1 MSKSGAQ
8 KSGARLSARYLLR
21 LALIGIVVTTLLM
34 SVVMWWEVND
44 AAYRFERE
52 SLATH
57 DLVSR
62 RLSESEAVLSGLAA
76 LHHALD
82 EVGRDQLSLYASEM
96 LGRYPHIGYIEYQE
110 RVLRQEVAEF
120 EKSLQAEG
128 YPSYRV
134 WERQAGQHQP
144 VAERPFY
151 YPIVFIEPLEP
162 ERAQMLG
169 YDVYSDT
176 DLHRAIDKA
185 ISSGDVSASAPFKL
199 MNGQQV
205 YTLFKVVYSGL
216 EFPNNDVQ
224 KFIRARR
231 LVSLLVKAEY
241 LLASSDFLTPDANIT
256 LSYPVEV
263 LREEISH
270 KEISRELFRIES
282 TRQVNRALRWVLPE
296 LKFSRMLDGDGQ
308 PFLLV
313 IKKQLGAEIFR
324 LDILAGISLF
334 SLLLIML
341 LYMRRRFVLERE
353 HSRDILFQHREQ
365 AEITLH
371 SIADA
376 VITTDAQGRVEHMNA
391 TAEQIAG
398 WSLAQARGKE
408 LSQVLPLR
416 DEHTE
421 GVVLNPVAE
430 CIREGRTARLSE
442 AVILRGRQGGESLIM
457 ANASPIRD
465 RDGQIIGAV
474 LVFHDVSKERQME
487 QQLAYQASHD
497 ALTGLLDRGEFERRL
512 NAALHS
518 AKTSGRQH
526 ALCYM
531 DLDQFKV
538 VNDACGHAAG
548 DELLVQLS
556 ALLMATV
563 RDTDILARLGGD
575 EFAVLLMDCPLELAA
590 NKAESLRDVVKAFR
604 FIWQGKRFDVGFGIG
619 VVPVTENSGT
629 TTDVL
634 RAADIACY
642 AAKSK
647 GRNQVFVYES
657 GNPELE
663 KRRGEMRWAT
673 RIGEAL
679 EKKQFWLYYQAIKP
693 ISAEEPGLFHCE
705 LLMRRE
711 DEKGELASPEAF
723 IPAAERFNLMPDIDR
738 WVVSTA
744 LPKITELARQAAQ
757 NGGRVLCG
765 INLSGQSLGDET
777 FYDYV
782 SGLMDTHG
790 VPAEAVCFEIT
801 ETSAISNLDV
811 ALTFIQKMRARGCR
825 FALDDFG
832 TGVSSFS
839 YLKKLPLDYV
849 KIDGSFIRE
858 LLHEP
863 VDEVMVESINRI
875 AHTLGIKTIAEYVEN
890 DALLKRLR
898 ELGTDYAQGYAIAR
912 PAPLD
917 ERLRGTAAD

>member
-1 MSKSGAQ
+1 MTRSGVWKS
-8 KSGARLSARYLLR
+8 SVRLSTKYLLH
-21 LALIGIVVTTLLM
+21 LALIGIVMGVLLV
-34 SVVMWWEVND
+34 SVMVWWEIND
-44 AAYRFERE
+44 ATLRFERE

-62 RLSESEAVLSGLAA
+62 RLSESEAVLSGLVA
-76 LHHALD
+76 LHHAFD
-82 EVGRDQLSLYASEM
+82 EVDREQLSLYASEM

-110 RVLRQEVAEF
+110 RVLRQDVAGV
-120 EKSLQAEG
+120 EKSLRAEN
-128 YPSYRV
+128 YLSYHI
-134 WERQAGQHQP
+134 WERQAGRRQP

-151 YPIVFIEPLEP
+151 YPIAFIEPLEP
-162 ERAQMLG
+162 GRAQMLG

-176 DLHRAIDKA
+176 DFRRAIDKA
-185 ISSGDVSASAPFKL
+185 IGSGDVSASAPFKL
-199 MNGQQV
+199 FNGQQV
-205 YTLFKVVYSGL
+205 YTLFKVVYSGIEL
-216 EFPNNDVQ
+216 VRKDAPKLTRE
-224 KFIRARR
+224 RR
-231 LVSLLVKAEY
+231 LVSLVVKAEY
-241 LLASSDFLTPDANIT
+241 MLASSDFLTPGASIK
-256 LSYPVEV
+256 LSYQAEV
-263 LREEISH
+263 SR
-270 KEISRELFRIES
+270 KGISRELSRIDS
-282 TRQVNRALRWVLPE
+282 TRQVRRVLRWVLPE
-296 LKFSRMLDGDGQ
+296 LEFSRMLDGDGQ

-313 IKKQLGAEIFR
+313 IKKQLGAEVFR
-324 LDILAGISLF
+324 LDMLAGISLF
-334 SLLLIML
+334 SLLFILL

-353 HSRDILFQHREQ
+353 HSKDILFQHREQ
-365 AEITLH
+365 AAITLH

-376 VITTDAQGRVEHMNA
+376 VITTDAGGRVEHMNA
-391 TAEQIAG
+391 TAEQITG
-398 WSLAQARGKE
+398 WPLAQARGRE
-408 LSQVLPLR
+408 LSHVLPLK
-416 DEHTE
+416 DEHTQ
-421 GVVLNPVAE
+421 GMVCNPVAE
-430 CIREGRTARLSE
+430 CIREGRTARLPE
-442 AVILRGRQGGESLIM
+442 AVILHGRQGGDSLIM

-465 RDGQIIGAV
+465 RDGRIIGAV

-487 QQLAYQASHD
+487 EQLAYQASHD
-497 ALTGLLDRGEFERRL
+497 ALTGLLDRGEFERQL

-556 ALLMATV
+556 ALLMTTV
-563 RDTDILARLGGD
+563 RDTDVLARLGGD
-575 EFAVLLMDCPLELAA
+575 EFAVLLMDCPLKLAA
-590 NKAESLRDVVKAFR
+590 NKAESLCDVVKAFR
-604 FIWQGKRFDVGFGIG
+604 FIWQGKRFDVSFGIG
-619 VVPVTENSGT
+619 VVPVTKNSGT

-642 AAKSK
+642 TAKSK

-673 RIGEAL
+673 RIAEAL
-679 EKKQFWLYYQAIKP
+679 EKKQFWLYYQTIKP

-744 LPKITELARQAAQ
+744 LPKITELARHAAQ
-757 NGGRVLCG
+757 KGEYVLCG

-782 SGLMDTHG
+782 SCLMDSHQ
-790 VPAEAVCFEIT
+790 VPAAAVCFEIT
-801 ETSAISNLDV
+801 ETSAISNIEV
-811 ALTFIQKMRARGCR
+811 ALEFIRKMRARGCR

-863 VDEVMVESINRI
+863 VDEAMVKSINHI

-890 DALLKRLR
+890 DELLARLR

-917 ERLRGTAAD
+917 ERLRGGSAG

>member
-1 MSKSGAQ
+1 VSGSVAGKSDNRP
-8 KSGARLSARYLLR
+8 SVRYLLR
-21 LALIGIVVTTLLM
+21 LILLGIVVTTLLLGGA
-34 SVVMWWEVND
+34 VWWEVTD
-44 AAYRFERE
+44 ATHRFERE

-57 DLVSR
+57 DRMSR

-76 LHHALD
+76 LYYALD
-82 EVGRDQLSLYASEM
+82 DVGRDQLGLYASEM
-96 LGRYPHIGYIEYQE
+96 LGRYPHIAYIDYQE
-110 RVLRQEVAEF
+110 RVPGREAAAF
-120 EKSLQAEG
+120 EHARQAEG
-128 YPSYRV
+128 YLSYHI
-134 WERQAGQHQP
+134 WEWRQARRRP

-151 YPIVFIEPLEP
+151 YPIVFIEPLESG
-162 ERAQMLG
+162 RAQMLG
-169 YDVYSDT
+169 YDVYSDAA
-176 DLHRAIDKA
+176 LRRAIDKA
-185 ISSGDVSASAPFKL
+185 IDSGGVSASAPFEL
-199 MNGQQV
+199 GDGQRA
-205 YTLFKVVYSGL
+205 YTLFKVVYSG
-216 EFPNNDVQ
+216 PDVPGDDAQ
-224 KFIRARR
+224 KFSRARR
-231 LVSLLVKAEY
+231 LVSLLVKADY
-241 LLASSDFLTPDANIT
+241 LLASSDLLVSDASIE
-256 LSYPVEV
+256 LSYQADV
-263 LREEISH
+263 
-270 KEISRELFRIES
+270 SRQLSRIES
-282 TRQVNRALRWVLPE
+282 PHRVSPVLRWMLPRLE
-296 LKFSRMLDGDGQ
+296 FRKMLNGDGQ

-313 IKKQLGAEIFR
+313 IRKQLGAEVFR
-324 LDILAGISLF
+324 PGMLLGIGIF

-341 LYMRRRFVLERE
+341 LYMRRRFVIERE
-353 HSRDILFQHREQ
+353 RNRDILFQQQEQ

-371 SIADA
+371 AIADA
-376 VITTDAQGRVEHMNA
+376 VITTDTEGRVEHMNA
-391 TAEQIAG
+391 TAEQVTG
-398 WSLAQARGKE
+398 WSLAQARGQE
-408 LSQVLPLR
+408 ISRVLPLT
-416 DEHTE
+416 DEHTH
-421 GVVLNPVAE
+421 GMVPNPVAE
-430 CIREGRTARLSE
+430 CIREGRTARLVE
-442 AVILRGRQGGESLIM
+442 AVVVRGRQGEEALIR
-457 ANASPIRD
+457 ASASPIRD
-465 RDGQIIGAV
+465 REGRIIGAV

-487 QQLAYQASHD
+487 DQLAYQASHD
-497 ALTGLLDRGEFERRL
+497 ALTGLLDRGEFERQL
-512 NAALHS
+512 SAALHS

-590 NKAESLRDVVKAFR
+590 NKAESLRDVVKSFR

-647 GRNQVFVYES
+647 GRNQVFVYQADS
-657 GNPELE
+657 PELE

-679 EKKQFWLYYQAIKP
+679 ENKQFRLYYQTIKP
-693 ISAEEPGLFHCE
+693 VGAAEPGLFHCE

-711 DEKGELASPEAF
+711 DENGELSSPEAF

-738 WVVSTA
+738 WVVSAA
-744 LPKITELARQAAQ
+744 LPRITELARFAANKGQ
-757 NGGRVLCG
+757 RVLCG
-765 INLSGQSLGDET
+765 INLSGQSLGDES
-777 FYDYV
+777 FYEYV
-782 SGLMDTHG
+782 DRLMNAYQ
-790 VPAEAVCFEIT
+790 VPAEAVCFEVT
-801 ETSAISNLDV
+801 ESSAIVNLDV
-811 ALTFIQKMRARGCR
+811 ALAFIQKMRARGCR

-849 KIDGSFIRE
+849 KIDGSFIRD
-858 LLHEP
+858 LLHQP
-863 VDEVMVESINRI
+863 VDEAMVQCINRI

-890 DALLKRLR
+890 EALLERLR

-917 ERLRGTAAD
+917 EWLGAGATD